1 MKLVLFGPPGVGK
14 GSQARFLSKREG
26 LAHISTGVLL
36 RRAIRGGT
44 EVGEQAKAYVESG
57 KLVPGPLVRVLAE
70 DAMTMVGLDRFV
82 LDGYPRT
89 IEQAEWLDSFLIEAG
104 TLLDTVLS
112 LACSDE
118 VIIDRLSKRR
128 VNKETGENYHLDFKP
143 PPSDVSPNVI
153 IQRKDDMPDA
163 IKHRLEI
170 YDEETHPVQD
180 WYRQRGMLKDID
192 GDGSFEEVYERI
204 RTAIL
209 EAEST
214 S

>member
-1 MKLVLFGPPGVGK
+1 M
-14 GSQARFLSKREG
+14 
-26 LAHISTGVLL
+26 
-36 RRAIRGGT
+36 
-44 EVGEQAKAYVESG
+44 GEQAKAYVESG

-104 TLLDTVLS
+104 TQLDTVLS

-170 YDEETHPVQD
+170 YDKETHPVQD